1 MKRSMRIPTYLRWTS
16 KKPQSKHCSESADRF
31 VDSAFV
37 QNRIIYNAFGFPSNT
52 YEFHWKSGHAPDD
65 LKDEESG
72 SIGIWIRASYINH
85 SCYPLVRR
93 SYIGDMMI
101 FRAQA
106 DIPADT
112 ELKFGYISCLENY
125 EQRQKMLRKWDF
137 QCECQVCL
145 AEKEYPH
152 EKVTKRTEIIGEI
165 IGHFEKTT
173 GTDLGV
179 YDYCSSHRFT
189 SWV

>member
-1 MKRSMRIPTYLRWTS
+1 MFQSSCSDELADIP
-16 KKPQSKHCSESADRF
+16 F
-31 VDSAFV
+31 NSAFV
-37 QNRIIYNAFGFPSNT
+37 QNRIIYNAFGFPSLT
-52 YEFHWKSGHAPDD
+52 YEFHWKSGHTPDD

-72 SIGIWIRASYINH
+72 SIGIWIHAAFINH

-93 SYIGDMMI
+93 TYIGDMMV

-112 ELKFGYISCLENY
+112 ELKFGYISCLEDY
-125 EQRQKMLRKWDF
+125 EQRQKLLKKWGF

-145 AEKEYPH
+145 VEKEH
-152 EKVTKRTEIIGEI
+152 SHKQVKKRTKTIVKIIGL
-165 IGHFEKTT
+165 FEMET

-179 YDYCSSHRFT
+179 YGDCSLNAYRS
-189 SWV
+189 